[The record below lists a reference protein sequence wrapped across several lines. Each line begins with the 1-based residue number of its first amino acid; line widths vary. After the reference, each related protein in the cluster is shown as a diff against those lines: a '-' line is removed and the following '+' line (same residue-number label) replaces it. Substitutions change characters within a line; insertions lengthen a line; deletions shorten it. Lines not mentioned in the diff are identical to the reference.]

1 MEVGWPIG
9 GPQLTSNERPFLL
22 QNLKAMKVSKLSIQN
37 YKKVLNFGRC
47 SLFGDSLN
55 LECFLVQ

>member
-1 MEVGWPIG
+1 MDLNNDINVLNQLHVFDDVFQGRAPIV
-9 GPQLTSNERPFLL
+9 QL
-22 QNLKAMKVSKLSIQN
+22 QN
-37 YKKVLNFGRC
+37 YKKVLNFGGC